1 MPTFARPALSL
12 VLAALSLSP
21 ASSAFNSPLSDEAI
35 REAYFLGQR
44 HDGTFS
50 RLLDK
55 YSKHLPSPK
64 SGPYIRS
71 ITFLTPFA
79 KLVHYSDAFVGN
91 YSAQQ
96 AALDHRGHQETV
108 EITVEILLTD
118 SYGAIIATPASARS
132 GAPQT
137 YQLRSHDFW
146 KDFQVQVFEGDEI
159 RTSPFHRRTKRPLL
173 SLRRVLQSNRCHS
186 SSRIP
191 GNRLQLR
198 LRHHPCHPARRPRS
212 LGRLRPNRPPLRLI
226 PSGTAISGCP
236 RSALLSTFNFQL
248 STVNYL
254 RPPP

>member
-12 VLAALSLSP
+12 VLAALLLSP
-21 ASSAFNSPLSDEAI
+21 ASLAFNSPLSDEAI

-44 HDGTFS
+44 HDGSFA

-55 YSKHLPSPK
+55 YAKRLPPPK
-64 SGPYIRS
+64 SGPHISS

-79 KLVHYSDAFVGN
+79 QLVHYSDAFVGN

-159 RTSPFHRRTKRPLL
+159 RAPAHFTGEPNVLCSRYGAYCNLIGATLHLEFPATAFNSDYATIHVIPPEGPEVWVDFDLTA
-173 SLRRVLQSNRCHS
+173 LR
-186 SSRIP
+186 
-191 GNRLQLR
+191 
-198 LRHHPCHPARRPRS
+198 
-212 LGRLRPNRPPLRLI
+212 
-226 PSGTAISGCP
+226 
-236 RSALLSTFNFQL
+236 
-248 STVNYL
+248 
-254 RPPP
+254 

>member
-12 VLAALSLSP
+12 VLAALLLSP
-21 ASSAFNSPLSDEAI
+21 ASFALNSPLSDEAV

-44 HDGTFS
+44 HDGSFA

-55 YSKHLPSPK
+55 YSKHLPAPK

-71 ITFLTPFA
+71 ISFLTPFA
-79 KLVHYSDAFVGN
+79 QLVHYSDAFVGN

-96 AALDHRGHQETV
+96 AALDHSAHPETV

-159 RTSPFHRRTKRPLL
+159 RAPAQFTGEPNVLCSRYGAYCNLIGATLHLEFPASAFTSDTVTVQVLPPEGPEVSVDFDLTA
-173 SLRRVLQSNRCHS
+173 LR
-186 SSRIP
+186 
-191 GNRLQLR
+191 
-198 LRHHPCHPARRPRS
+198 
-212 LGRLRPNRPPLRLI
+212 
-226 PSGTAISGCP
+226 
-236 RSALLSTFNFQL
+236 
-248 STVNYL
+248 
-254 RPPP
+254 

>member
-12 VLAALSLSP
+12 VLAALLLVSPSL
-21 ASSAFNSPLSDEAI
+21 AFNSPLSDEAI

-44 HDGTFS
+44 HDGTFP

-79 KLVHYSDAFVGN
+79 QLVHYSDAFVGN

-96 AALDHRGHQETV
+96 AALDHRGHQETI

-146 KDFQVQVFEGDEI
+146 KDFQVQVFERDEI
-159 RTSPFHRRTKRPLL
+159 RAPAHFTGEPNVLCSRYGAYCNLIGATLHLEFPATAFNSDSATIHVIPPEGPEVWVDFDLTA
-173 SLRRVLQSNRCHS
+173 LR
-186 SSRIP
+186 
-191 GNRLQLR
+191 
-198 LRHHPCHPARRPRS
+198 
-212 LGRLRPNRPPLRLI
+212 
-226 PSGTAISGCP
+226 
-236 RSALLSTFNFQL
+236 
-248 STVNYL
+248 
-254 RPPP
+254 